1 MKRFVIYY
9 ARNFLKKNA
18 NHDTTPFKPFVS
30 QNLNKKHICFV
41 HLNKFH
47 HLQIVD
53 VSVFL
58 VLLKRKTTGEHSN
71 DMYSR
76 FTIHNQAVALHVYR
90 ESI

>member
-1 MKRFVIYY
+1 MKRFVIYD

-18 NHDTTPFKPFVS
+18 NHSTTPFKPFVS

-58 VLLKRKTTGEHSN
+58 VAFETQNHWGAFKR
-71 DMYSR
+71 Y
-76 FTIHNQAVALHVYR
+76 V
-90 ESI
+90 